1 MSTLGF
7 IAYAPLVPFPSVKS
21 PQSLR
26 RKVRKRPAVARSGRV
41 FPACVAASGAW
52 EAPNEYDASAGAT
65 ASPGGSD
72 GGGGVVWETILGC
85 PTALPPSGTPVGVV
99 YFIGGLGACSAP
111 ERFYARLLEGI
122 CIEAGVAIV
131 CVPLPAVPGFDHA
144 ALSVRATKTF
154 SPVLGELQARY
165 GQYFPVVS
173 AGHSLGAR
181 LQVIQN
187 CGMSSETAEIS
198 NVVGAVLLSFAN
210 GEASAA
216 VAGAQTLR
224 NAISGGAAS
233 AVGDALQRA
242 AERVG
247 GSVGMNLRQEAARA
261 AAKIE
266 EAGTRAMD
274 ALDNMEFIPVAKV
287 LVENVRDGYN
297 VPRTLFV
304 RFSRDTIDNSRDG
317 VIEAMKSR
325 IGDRGVIVRE
335 LEGTH
340 VTPMTPKFGSEINST
355 GNMNIDRGLENLRD
369 ESEKNMEDTVATV
382 AAFVKIICQTAD
394 LSSGSGNSTTRRL
407 P

>member
-1 MSTLGF
+1 MQHYQCARPKHSHQCWG
-7 IAYAPLVPFPSVKS
+7 SC
-21 PQSLR
+21 
-26 RKVRKRPAVARSGRV
+26 KR
-41 FPACVAASGAW
+41 
-52 EAPNEYDASAGAT
+52 AT
-65 ASPGGSD
+65 ANIFLWFRR
-72 GGGGVVWETILGC
+72 V
-85 PTALPPSGTPVGVV
+85 
-99 YFIGGLGACSAP
+99 
-111 ERFYARLLEGI
+111 
-122 CIEAGVAIV
+122 
-131 CVPLPAVPGFDHA
+131 
-144 ALSVRATKTF
+144 
-154 SPVLGELQARY
+154 
-165 GQYFPVVS
+165 
-173 AGHSLGAR
+173 
-181 LQVIQN
+181 
-187 CGMSSETAEIS
+187 SSETAEIS

-394 LSSGSGNSTTRRL
+394 FK
-407 P
+407 